1 MNGAKR
7 LNDLNIKEATESAS
21 ATARQRFA
29 FFRVHDVVQFSVAA
43 VVILFLIYQVVTPLA
58 FLVWGSLKTVRPG
71 APGFFSLNLTVSNYV
86 RALSQG
92 EFATAFLNSL
102 IYSAGAAVG
111 ALLLAIVLAWIT
123 ERTDAPGRS
132 VIYGLSIVGLVI
144 PGILTVVSWIFLA
157 SPNIGLLN
165 SAARA
170 VGFTEPPFDIFT
182 LGGMIW
188 VSIWQYLPL
197 AFLLMSA
204 AFQSMDPSLEE
215 ASATSGHGVIR
226 TMARITLPLALPS
239 ILAVLILLLIAG
251 LEAFETPALLGL
263 SGKVLVFST
272 LVYLNT
278 SFAPSDI
285 GLASAYAVFMLIISI
300 GFLYWYM
307 RMTRRERAFAT
318 ITGKGFRPR
327 RIRLGRWGIPVA
339 AIALLVLVIGVV
351 VPLLV
356 LLWASFLRFFQ
367 PPSLAAIQS
376 MKLVNY
382 QRLLMS
388 DTARWAFWNSLIL
401 GVASA
406 TTTVLFVSLIAWI
419 VARTKLF
426 GRKLFDFLAF
436 MPIAVPGIVLG
447 ISMIWLYLSFPLPI
461 YGTLWIIWLAYM
473 IKYMPVVMR
482 IMSAAIVQ
490 IHPEMEEAS
499 MLCAPWLMTL
509 RRVLFPLLRPGLVAG
524 WIWVMSHAFRE
535 LNTAILLSNQLTR
548 PVGVAMY
555 ALWNDGAF
563 GALAAFGVV
572 VSLVVF
578 LPAVVASVVGQR
590 YGLRAR

>member
-1 MNGAKR
+1 MR
-7 LNDLNIKEATESAS
+7 QEPEPAS
-21 ATARQRFA
+21 DCRRTIVRQTFT
-29 FFRVHDVVQFSVAA
+29 FFRTHDVVQFLVAA
-43 VVILFLIYQVVTPLA
+43 VVILFLVYQVLTPLL
-58 FLVWGSLKTVRPG
+58 FLVWGSFKTVRPG
-71 APGFFSLNLTVSNYV
+71 APGFFTLHLTLSNYV
-86 RALSQG
+86 RAVTQG
-92 EFATAFLNSL
+92 QFASAGLNSL
-102 IYSAGAAVG
+102 VYSAGAASG
-111 ALLLAIVLAWIT
+111 ALILAILLAWIT
-123 ERTDAPGRS
+123 ERTDTPARA

-144 PGILTVVSWIFLA
+144 PGILTAVSWIFLA

-165 SAARA
+165 AAARA
-170 VGFTEPPFDIFT
+170 IGFTEPPFDIFT

-215 ASATSGHGVIR
+215 ASATSGHGVAR
-226 TMARITLPLALPS
+226 TTLRITLPLALPS
-239 ILAVLILLLIAG
+239 VLAVLILLLITG

-285 GLASAYAVFMLIISI
+285 GLASAYAVFTLIISI
-300 GFLYWYM
+300 VFLYWYM

-327 RIRLGRWGIPVA
+327 RIRLGHWRLPVA
-339 AIALLVLVIGVV
+339 ALALLILGIGVV
-351 VPLLV
+351 LPLLV
-356 LLWASFLRFFQ
+356 LLWASSLRFFQ

-382 QRLLMS
+382 QRLLAS
-388 DTARWAFWNSLIL
+388 DTTRWAFQNSLIL

-406 TTTVLFVSLIAWI
+406 TTTVVFVSLITWI
-419 VARTKLF
+419 VARTKLPW
-426 GRKLFDFLAF
+426 RKLLDFLAF
-436 MPIAVPGIVLG
+436 VPIAIPGIVLG
-447 ISMIWLYLSFPLPI
+447 ISMIWFYLSFPLPI

-473 IKYMPVVMR
+473 IKYMPIVMR

-499 MLCAPWLMTL
+499 MLCASWFMTL

-535 LNTAILLSNQLTR
+535 LNTAILLANQETR

-555 ALWNDGAF
+555 SLWNDGAF

-572 VSLVVF
+572 VSLAVF
-578 LPAVVASVVGQR
+578 ASAVVANLVGQR
-590 YGLRAR
+590 YGLRVH

>member
-1 MNGAKR
+1 MQGT
-7 LNDLNIKEATESAS
+7 LESAS
-21 ATARQRFA
+21 APARVTIGQRLA
-29 FFRVHDVVQFSVAA
+29 FFRARDLVQFSIAA
-43 VVILFLIYQVVTPLA
+43 LVILFLVYQVITPLI

-71 APGFFSLNLTVSNYV
+71 AAGFFNLDFTLSNYV
-86 RALSQG
+86 RAFSQG
-92 EFATAFLNSL
+92 QFISAVLNSVL
-102 IYSAGAAVG
+102 YSTGAASG
-111 ALLLAIVLAWIT
+111 ALLLATFLAWIT
-123 ERTDAPGRS
+123 ERTDTPARS
-132 VIYGLSIVGLVI
+132 MIYGLSIVGLVI

-165 SAARA
+165 AAARA
-170 VGFTEPPFDIFT
+170 AGFTEPPFDIFT

-188 VSIWQYLPL
+188 VSMWQYLPL

-204 AFQSMDPSLEE
+204 AFQSMDPALEE

-226 TMARITLPLALPS
+226 TTLRITLPLALPS
-239 ILAVLILLLIAG
+239 ILAVLILLLITG

-300 GFLYWYM
+300 ASLCWYM

-327 RIRLGRWGIPVA
+327 RIRLGRWRLPMA
-339 AIALLVLVIGVV
+339 TLALLILGLGVI

-376 MKLVNY
+376 LKLVNY
-382 QRLLMS
+382 QRLLAS
-388 DTARWAFWNSLIL
+388 DTARWALRNSLIL
-401 GVASA
+401 GVTSA
-406 TTTVLFVSLIAWI
+406 TSTVLFVSLIAWI
-419 VARTKLF
+419 VARTKF
-426 GRKLFDFLAF
+426 SARKLLDFLAF
-436 MPIAVPGIVLG
+436 VPIAIPGIVLG

-461 YGTLWIIWLAYM
+461 YGTLWILWLAYM

-499 MLCAPWLMTL
+499 ALCAPWLMTL

-535 LNTAILLSNQLTR
+535 LNTAILLANQETR
-548 PVGVAMY
+548 PVGVAMF

-563 GALAAFGVV
+563 GALAAFGVI

-578 LPAVVASVVGQR
+578 LFAVVANVAGQH
-590 YGLRAR
+590 YGLKVR

>member
-1 MNGAKR
+1 MQGM
-7 LNDLNIKEATESAS
+7 LESAS
-21 ATARQRFA
+21 APAQVTKGQRLAFLRAR
-29 FFRVHDVVQFSVAA
+29 DLVQFSIAA
-43 VVILFLIYQVVTPLA
+43 LVILFLVYQVITPLI

-71 APGFFSLNLTVSNYV
+71 AAGFFRLDFTLSNYV
-86 RALSQG
+86 RAFSQG
-92 EFATAFLNSL
+92 QFISAVLNSVL
-102 IYSAGAAVG
+102 YSTGAASG
-111 ALLLAIVLAWIT
+111 ALLLATFLAWIT
-123 ERTDAPGRS
+123 ERTDTPARS
-132 VIYGLSIVGLVI
+132 MIYGLSIVGLVI

-165 SAARA
+165 AAARA
-170 VGFTEPPFDIFT
+170 AGLTEPPFDIFT

-204 AFQSMDPSLEE
+204 AFQSMDPALEE
-215 ASATSGHGVIR
+215 ASAISGHGVIR
-226 TMARITLPLALPS
+226 TTLRITLPLALPS
-239 ILAVLILLLIAG
+239 ILAVLILLLITG

-263 SGKVLVFST
+263 SGEVLVFST

-300 GFLYWYM
+300 AFLCWYM
-307 RMTRRERAFAT
+307 RMTGRERAFAT

-327 RIRLGRWGIPVA
+327 RMRLGRWRVPMA
-339 AIALLVLVIGVV
+339 SLALLILGLGVI

-376 MKLVNY
+376 LKLVNY
-382 QRLLMS
+382 QRLLTS
-388 DTARWAFWNSLIL
+388 DTTRWALRNSLIL

-406 TTTVLFVSLIAWI
+406 TSTVLFVSLIAWI
-419 VARTKLF
+419 VARTKF
-426 GRKLFDFLAF
+426 SARKLLDFLAF
-436 MPIAVPGIVLG
+436 VPIAIPGIVLG

-461 YGTLWIIWLAYM
+461 YGTLWILWLAYM

-499 MLCAPWLMTL
+499 ALCAPWLMTL

-535 LNTAILLSNQLTR
+535 LNTAILLANQETR

-563 GALAAFGVV
+563 GALAAFGVI

-578 LPAVVASVVGQR
+578 LFAVVANIAGQR
-590 YGLRAR
+590 FGLKAR

>member
-1 MNGAKR
+1 MREQLQEASESSRVKIWRR
-7 LNDLNIKEATESAS
+7 L
-21 ATARQRFA
+21 A
-29 FFRVHDVVQFSVAA
+29 FFRAHDVVQYSVAG
-43 VVILFLIYQVVTPLA
+43 VVILFLVYQVVTPLA

-86 RALSQG
+86 RAFSHG
-92 EFATAFLNSL
+92 EFTAAVLNSL

-123 ERTDAPGRS
+123 ERTDTPGRS
-132 VIYGLSIVGLVI
+132 VIYGLTIVGLVI

-170 VGFTEPPFDIFT
+170 IGFAEPPFDIFT

-197 AFLLMSA
+197 A
-204 AFQSMDPSLEE
+204 
-215 ASATSGHGVIR
+215 
-226 TMARITLPLALPS
+226 LPS
-239 ILAVLILLLIAG
+239 ILAVLILLLITG

-285 GLASAYAVFMLIISI
+285 GLASAYAVFLLITSI
-300 GFLYWYM
+300 LFLTWYL

-327 RIRLGRWGIPVA
+327 RIRLGRWRLPVA
-339 AIALLVLVIGVV
+339 ALALFILAIGVV
-351 VPLLV
+351 MPLLV

-367 PPSLAAIQS
+367 APSLDALRL

-382 QRLLMS
+382 ERLLAS
-388 DTARWAFWNSLIL
+388 DTTRWAFKNSLIL
-401 GVASA
+401 GVTSA
-406 TTTVLFVSLIAWI
+406 TTTVVFVTLIAWI
-419 VARTKLF
+419 VARTKLP
-426 GRKLFDFLAF
+426 GRKLLDFLAF
-436 MPIAVPGIVLG
+436 VPIAVPGIVLG
-447 ISMIWLYLSFPLPI
+447 ISLIWLYLSFPLPI

-473 IKYMPVVMR
+473 IKYMPIVMR
-482 IMSAAIVQ
+482 IMSAAIAQV
-490 IHPEMEEAS
+490 HPEMEEAS
-499 MLCAPWLMTL
+499 MICSSWFMTL

-524 WIWVMSHAFRE
+524 WIWVMAHAFRE
-535 LNTAILLSNQLTR
+535 LNTAILLSNQHTR

-578 LPAVVASVVGQR
+578 LSAVVANVVGHR
-590 YGLRAR
+590 YGLRVR

>member
-1 MNGAKR
+1 M
-7 LNDLNIKEATESAS
+7 
-21 ATARQRFA
+21 
-29 FFRVHDVVQFSVAA
+29 
-43 VVILFLIYQVVTPLA
+43 
-58 FLVWGSLKTVRPG
+58 
-71 APGFFSLNLTVSNYV
+71 
-86 RALSQG
+86 
-92 EFATAFLNSL
+92 
-102 IYSAGAAVG
+102 
-111 ALLLAIVLAWIT
+111 
-123 ERTDAPGRS
+123 
-132 VIYGLSIVGLVI
+132 
-144 PGILTVVSWIFLA
+144 
-157 SPNIGLLN
+157 
-165 SAARA
+165 
-170 VGFTEPPFDIFT
+170 
-182 LGGMIW
+182 
-188 VSIWQYLPL
+188 
-197 AFLLMSA
+197 
-204 AFQSMDPSLEE
+204 
-215 ASATSGHGVIR
+215 
-226 TMARITLPLALPS
+226 
-239 ILAVLILLLIAG
+239 LIL
-251 LEAFETPALLGL
+251 
-263 SGKVLVFST
+263 
-272 LVYLNT
+272 
-278 SFAPSDI
+278 
-285 GLASAYAVFMLIISI
+285 SI

-307 RMTRRERAFAT
+307 RMTGRERAFAT

-327 RIRLGRWGIPVA
+327 RIRLGPWGLPVA
-339 AIALLVLVIGVV
+339 AIALLILVIGVV

-367 PPSLAAIQS
+367 PPSLAAVQS

-388 DTARWAFWNSLIL
+388 DAVRWAFWNSLIL

-426 GRKLFDFLAF
+426 GRKVLDFLAF
-436 MPIAVPGIVLG
+436 VPIAVPGIVLG
-447 ISMIWLYLSFPLPI
+447 VSMIWLYLSFPLPI

-473 IKYMPVVMR
+473 IKYMPIVMR

-535 LNTAILLSNQLTR
+535 LNTAILLSNQHTR

-578 LPAVVASVVGQR
+578 LCAVVANVVGQR
-590 YGLRAR
+590 YGLRVR

>member
-1 MNGAKR
+1 MREPLQETSESLPVKIGRR
-7 LNDLNIKEATESAS
+7 LT
-21 ATARQRFA
+21 
-29 FFRVHDVVQFSVAA
+29 FFRAHDFVQYSVAG
-43 VVILFLIYQVVTPLA
+43 VVILFLVYQVVTPLA

-86 RALSQG
+86 RAFSQG
-92 EFATAFLNSL
+92 EFAAAVLNSL

-165 SAARA
+165 SGARA
-170 VGFTEPPFDIFT
+170 LGFDQPPFDVFT

-215 ASATSGHGVIR
+215 ASAISGHGVIR
-226 TMARITLPLALPS
+226 TTVRITLPLALPS
-239 ILAVLILLLIAG
+239 ILAVLILLLITG

-307 RMTRRERAFAT
+307 HMTRRERAFAT

-327 RIRLGRWGIPVA
+327 RIRLGRWGLPVA
-339 AIALLVLVIGVV
+339 VIALLILVIGVV

-436 MPIAVPGIVLG
+436 VPIAVPGIVLG

-473 IKYMPVVMR
+473 IKYMPIVMR

-535 LNTAILLSNQLTR
+535 LNTAILLSNQHTR

-578 LPAVVASVVGQR
+578 LSAVVANVVGQR
-590 YGLRAR
+590 YGLRVR

>member
-1 MNGAKR
+1 MSQER
-7 LNDLNIKEATESAS
+7 ETATELSVG
-21 ATARQRFA
+21 RRL
-29 FFRVHDVVQFSVAA
+29 RLPRIHDLVQFTVAA
-43 VVILFLIYQVVTPLA
+43 FVIAFLIYQVVTPLL

-71 APGFFSLNLTVSNYV
+71 AVGFFGPDVTLSNYI
-86 RALSQG
+86 RAVTQG
-92 EFATAFLNSL
+92 QFASAVINSL
-102 IYSAGAAVG
+102 VYSSAAAVG
-111 ALLLAIVLAWIT
+111 ALGLAIPLAWIT
-123 ERTDAPGRS
+123 ERTDAPARS
-132 VIYGLSIVGLVI
+132 TIYGLSIVGLVV
-144 PGILTVVSWIFLA
+144 PGILTAVAWIFLA

-165 SAARA
+165 KAASGLGFSA
-170 VGFTEPPFDIFT
+170 PPFDVFS

-188 VSIWQYLPL
+188 VSIWQYLPM

-204 AFQSMDPSLEE
+204 ALQSMDPNLEE
-215 ASATSGHGVIR
+215 ASAMSGHGVVR
-226 TMARITLPLALPS
+226 TTLRVTLPLALPS
-239 ILAVLILLLIAG
+239 ILAVLILLLISG

-300 GFLYWYM
+300 LFLTWYL

-327 RIRLGRWGIPVA
+327 RIRLGPWRWPIAAVA
-339 AIALLVLVIGVV
+339 LFILALGVV
-351 VPLLV
+351 LPLLV
-356 LLWASFLRFFQ
+356 LLWASSLRFFQ
-367 PPSLAAIQS
+367 PPSLEALRL

-382 QRLLMS
+382 ERLLAS
-388 DTARWAFWNSLIL
+388 DTTRWAFMNSLVL

-406 TTTVLFVSLIAWI
+406 TTTVLFVTLIVWI
-419 VARTKLF
+419 VARTKLP
-426 GRKLFDFLAF
+426 GRKLLDFLAF
-436 MPIAVPGIVLG
+436 VPIAVPGIVLG
-447 ISMIWLYLSFPLPI
+447 ISLIWLYLSFPLPI

-473 IKYMPVVMR
+473 IKYMPIVMR

-490 IHPEMEEAS
+490 VHPEMEEAS
-499 MLCAPWLMTL
+499 MICSSWFMTL

-524 WIWVMSHAFRE
+524 WIWVMAHAFRE
-535 LNTAILLSNQLTR
+535 LNTAILLSNQQTR

-555 ALWNDGAF
+555 ALWTDGAF
-563 GALAAFGVV
+563 GTLAAFGVI

-578 LPAVVASVVGQR
+578 VSAVVAHLVGQR
-590 YGLRAR
+590 YGLKVR

>member
-1 MNGAKR
+1 MWQKVEETSEPSNVKTGRK
-7 LNDLNIKEATESAS
+7 L
-21 ATARQRFA
+21 A
-29 FFRVHDVVQFSVAA
+29 FFRTHDLVQFSVAA
-43 VVILFLIYQVVTPLA
+43 AVILFLVYQVVTPLA

-71 APGFFSLNLTVSNYV
+71 ASGFFNLNLTVSNYV
-86 RALSQG
+86 RAFSQG
-92 EFATAFLNSL
+92 DFPSAVLNSL

-111 ALLLAIVLAWIT
+111 ALLLAIPLAWIT
-123 ERTDAPGRS
+123 QRTDAPGRS

-170 VGFTEPPFDIFT
+170 IGFVEPPFDIFT

-226 TMARITLPLALPS
+226 TTVRITLPLALPS
-239 ILAVLILLLIAG
+239 ILAVLILLLITG

-285 GLASAYAVFMLIISI
+285 GLASAYAVFMLVLSI
-300 GFLYWYM
+300 GFLYWYL

-327 RIRLGRWGIPVA
+327 RIRLGRWGIAVA
-339 AIALLVLVIGVV
+339 ALALFILFIGVV

-376 MKLVNY
+376 LKLVNY
-382 QRLLMS
+382 QRLLTS

-401 GVASA
+401 GVGSA

-436 MPIAVPGIVLG
+436 VPIAVPGIVLG
-447 ISMIWLYLSFPLPI
+447 VSMIWLYLSFPLPI

-473 IKYMPVVMR
+473 IKYMPIVMR
-482 IMSAAIVQ
+482 IMAAAIVQ

-535 LNTAILLSNQLTR
+535 LNTAILLSNQQTR

-563 GALAAFGVV
+563 GALAAFGVI

-578 LPAVVASVVGQR
+578 FSAVVVNVVGQR
-590 YGLRAR
+590 YGLRTR

>member
-1 MNGAKR
+1 MR
-7 LNDLNIKEATESAS
+7 QEPEPAS
-21 ATARQRFA
+21 SLPRALARQRFA
-29 FFRVHDVVQFSVAA
+29 FFRTHDVVQFSVAA
-43 VVILFLIYQVVTPLA
+43 LVIVFLIYQVVTPLV
-58 FLVWGSLKTVRPG
+58 FLVWGSFKIVRPG
-71 APGFFSLNLTVSNYV
+71 APGFFSFQLTLMNYV
-86 RALSQG
+86 RAVTEGQFG
-92 EFATAFLNSL
+92 TAIFNSL
-102 IYSAGAAVG
+102 VYSAGAALG
-111 ALLLAIVLAWIT
+111 ALILAILLAWIT
-123 ERTDAPGRS
+123 ERTDTPARGA
-132 VIYGLSIVGLVI
+132 IYGLSIVGLVI
-144 PGILTVVSWIFLA
+144 PGILTVVSWILLA
-157 SPNIGLLN
+157 SPNIGIFN
-165 SAARA
+165 SAARTI
-170 VGFTEPPFDIFT
+170 GFSEPPFDIFT

-197 AFLLMSA
+197 AFLLMSS

-215 ASATSGHGVIR
+215 ASAMSGHGVIR
-226 TMARITLPLALPS
+226 TTLRITLPLALPS
-239 ILAVLILLLIAG
+239 ILAVLILLLITG

-300 GFLYWYM
+300 AFLFWYM

-327 RIRLGRWGIPVA
+327 RIRLGAWRLPVA
-339 AIALLVLVIGVV
+339 VLALLILGIGVI
-351 VPLLV
+351 VPFLV

-376 MKLVNY
+376 IKLVNY
-382 QRLLMS
+382 QRLLAS
-388 DTARWAFWNSLIL
+388 DTTRWAFQNSLIL

-406 TTTVLFVSLIAWI
+406 TTTVVFVSLIAWI
-419 VARTKLF
+419 VARTKIS
-426 GRKLFDFLAF
+426 GRKLLDFLTF
-436 MPIAVPGIVLG
+436 VPIAIPGIVLG

-499 MLCAPWLMTL
+499 MLCASWFMTL

-535 LNTAILLSNQLTR
+535 LNTAILLANQETR
-548 PVGVAMY
+548 PVGVAMFS
-555 ALWNDGAF
+555 LWNDGAF
-563 GALAAFGVV
+563 GALAAFGVI

-578 LPAVVASVVGQR
+578 ASAVAAKLVGQR
-590 YGLRAR
+590 YGLRMR

>member
-1 MNGAKR
+1 MREQLQEASESLPVKIGRR
-7 LNDLNIKEATESAS
+7 LT
-21 ATARQRFA
+21 
-29 FFRVHDVVQFSVAA
+29 FFRAHDLVQYSVAGA
-43 VVILFLIYQVVTPLA
+43 VILFLVYQVVTPLA

-71 APGFFSLNLTVSNYV
+71 APGFFNFNLTVSNYV
-86 RALSQG
+86 RAFSQG
-92 EFATAFLNSL
+92 EFAAVVLNSL
-102 IYSAGAAVG
+102 IYSVGAAVG

-144 PGILTVVSWIFLA
+144 PGILTVVSWMFLA

-165 SAARA
+165 AAARA
-170 VGFTEPPFDIFT
+170 IGFTEPPFDIFT

-226 TMARITLPLALPS
+226 TTVRITLPLALPS
-239 ILAVLILLLIAG
+239 ILAVLILLLITG

-285 GLASAYAVFMLIISI
+285 GLASAYAVFMLILSI

-307 RMTRRERAFAT
+307 RMTGRERAFAT
-318 ITGKGFRPR
+318 ITGKGFRPH
-327 RIRLGRWGIPVA
+327 RIRLGRWGLPVA
-339 AIALLVLVIGVV
+339 AIALLILVIGVV

-388 DTARWAFWNSLIL
+388 DAVRWAFWNSLIL

-419 VARTKLF
+419 VARTKLV
-426 GRKLFDFLAF
+426 GRRLLDFLAF
-436 MPIAVPGIVLG
+436 VPIAVPGIVLG

-473 IKYMPVVMR
+473 IKYMPIVMR

-535 LNTAILLSNQLTR
+535 LNTAILLSNQHTR

-578 LPAVVASVVGQR
+578 LCAVVANVVGQR
-590 YGLRAR
+590 YGLRVR

>member
-1 MNGAKR
+1 MQGT
-7 LNDLNIKEATESAS
+7 LESAS
-21 ATARQRFA
+21 APARITIGQRLA
-29 FFRVHDVVQFSVAA
+29 FFRARDLVQFSIAA
-43 VVILFLIYQVVTPLA
+43 LVILFLVYQVITPLI

-71 APGFFSLNLTVSNYV
+71 AAGFFSLDFTLSNYV
-86 RALSQG
+86 RAFSQG
-92 EFATAFLNSL
+92 QFSSAVLNSVL
-102 IYSAGAAVG
+102 YSTGAALG
-111 ALLLAIVLAWIT
+111 ALLLATFLAWIT
-123 ERTDAPGRS
+123 ERTDTPARS
-132 VIYGLSIVGLVI
+132 MIYGLSIVGLVI
-144 PGILTVVSWIFLA
+144 PGILTVVSWIFLT

-165 SAARA
+165 AAARA
-170 VGFTEPPFDIFT
+170 AGFTEPPFDIFT

-188 VSIWQYLPL
+188 VSMWQYLPL

-204 AFQSMDPSLEE
+204 AFQSMDPALEE

-226 TMARITLPLALPS
+226 TTLRITLPLALPS
-239 ILAVLILLLIAG
+239 ILAVLILLLITG

-300 GFLYWYM
+300 ASLCWYM

-327 RIRLGRWGIPVA
+327 RIRLGRWRLPMA
-339 AIALLVLVIGVV
+339 TLALLILGLGVI

-376 MKLVNY
+376 LKLVNY
-382 QRLLMS
+382 QRLLAS
-388 DTARWAFWNSLIL
+388 DTARWALRNSLIL
-401 GVASA
+401 GVTSA
-406 TTTVLFVSLIAWI
+406 TSTVLFVSLIAWI
-419 VARTKLF
+419 VARTKF
-426 GRKLFDFLAF
+426 SARKLLDFLAF
-436 MPIAVPGIVLG
+436 VPIAIPGIVLG

-461 YGTLWIIWLAYM
+461 YGTLWILWLAYM

-499 MLCAPWLMTL
+499 ALCAPWLMTL

-535 LNTAILLSNQLTR
+535 LNTAILLANQETR

-563 GALAAFGVV
+563 GALAAFGVI

-578 LPAVVASVVGQR
+578 LFAVVANLAGQR
-590 YGLRAR
+590 FGLKAR

>member
-1 MNGAKR
+1 MSQDR
-7 LNDLNIKEATESAS
+7 ETATE
-21 ATARQRFA
+21 
-29 FFRVHDVVQFSVAA
+29 FSVWRGLRLLRIHDIIQFTVAA
-43 VVILFLIYQVVTPLA
+43 FVIAFLIYQVVTPLL

-71 APGFFSLNLTVSNYV
+71 AVGFFGPDVTLSNYI
-86 RALSQG
+86 RAVTQG
-92 EFATAFLNSL
+92 QFASAVINSL
-102 IYSAGAAVG
+102 VYSSVAAVG
-111 ALLLAIVLAWIT
+111 ALGLAIPLAWIT
-123 ERTDAPGRS
+123 ERTDAPARS
-132 VIYGLSIVGLVI
+132 AIYGLSIVGLVI
-144 PGILTVVSWIFLA
+144 PGILTAVAWIFLA

-165 SAARA
+165 KAASGL
-170 VGFTEPPFDIFT
+170 GFGGPPFDVFS

-188 VSIWQYLPL
+188 VSIWQYLPM

-204 AFQSMDPSLEE
+204 AFQSMDPNLEE
-215 ASATSGHGVIR
+215 ASAMSGHGVVR
-226 TMARITLPLALPS
+226 TTLRITLPLALPS
-239 ILAVLILLLIAG
+239 ILAVLILLLISG

-300 GFLYWYM
+300 LFLTWYL

-327 RIRLGRWGIPVA
+327 RIRLGHWRLPIA
-339 AIALLVLVIGVV
+339 ALALFILAVGVV
-351 VPLLV
+351 LPLLV
-356 LLWASFLRFFQ
+356 LLWASSLRFFQ
-367 PPSLAAIQS
+367 PPSLDALRL

-382 QRLLMS
+382 ERLLAS
-388 DTARWAFWNSLIL
+388 DTTRWAFMNSLIL

-406 TTTVLFVSLIAWI
+406 TTTVMFVTLIAWI
-419 VARTKLF
+419 VARTKLP
-426 GRKLFDFLAF
+426 GRKLLDFLAF
-436 MPIAVPGIVLG
+436 VPIAVPGIVLG
-447 ISMIWLYLSFPLPI
+447 ISLIWLYLSFPLPI

-473 IKYMPVVMR
+473 IKYMPIVMR
-482 IMSAAIVQ
+482 IMSAAVAQ
-490 IHPEMEEAS
+490 VHPEMEEAS
-499 MLCAPWLMTL
+499 MICSSWFMTL

-524 WIWVMSHAFRE
+524 WIWVMAHAFRE
-535 LNTAILLSNQLTR
+535 LNTAILLSNQQTR

-563 GALAAFGVV
+563 GTLAAFGVI

-578 LPAVVASVVGQR
+578 LAAVGAYLIGQR
-590 YGLRAR
+590 YGLRVR

>member
-1 MNGAKR
+1 MQENV
-7 LNDLNIKEATESAS
+7 NDLSHTSS
-21 ATARQRFA
+21 VSLPQRFA
-29 FFRVHDVVQFSVAA
+29 FLRARDFVQLSIAA
-43 VVILFLIYQVVTPLA
+43 LAIIFLVYQVITPLV
-58 FLVWGSLKTVRPG
+58 FLLWGSLKTVRPG
-71 APGFFSLNLTVSNYV
+71 AAGFFSLDFTLSNYV
-86 RALSQG
+86 RAFSQG
-92 EFATAFLNSL
+92 QFISAVINSVL
-102 IYSAGAAVG
+102 YSTGAAAGA
-111 ALLLAIVLAWIT
+111 LFLATFLAWIT
-123 ERTDAPGRS
+123 ERTDTPARS

-157 SPNIGLLN
+157 SPNIGLFN
-165 SAARA
+165 AAARA
-170 VGFTEPPFDIFT
+170 VGFTEAPFDIFT

-188 VSIWQYLPL
+188 VSMWQYLPL

-204 AFQSMDPSLEE
+204 AFHSMDPALEE

-226 TMARITLPLALPS
+226 TTLRITLPLALPS
-239 ILAVLILLLIAG
+239 ILAVLILLLITG

-300 GFLYWYM
+300 AFLWWYM

-318 ITGKGFRPR
+318 ISGKGFRPR
-327 RIRLGRWGIPVA
+327 RIRLGRWRLPMA
-339 AIALLVLVIGVV
+339 TLALLILGLGVI

-367 PPSLAAIQS
+367 PPSLAAIQAL
-376 MKLVNY
+376 KLVNY
-382 QRLLMS
+382 QRLLAS
-388 DTARWAFWNSLIL
+388 DTARWALRNSLIL

-406 TTTVLFVSLIAWI
+406 TTTVFFVSLIAWI

-426 GRKLFDFLAF
+426 ARKLLDFLAF
-436 MPIAVPGIVLG
+436 VPIAIPGIVLG
-447 ISMIWLYLSFPLPI
+447 ISMIWLYLSFPVPI

-499 MLCAPWLMTL
+499 ALCAPWLMTL

-535 LNTAILLSNQLTR
+535 LNTAILLANQETR

-563 GALAAFGVV
+563 GALAAFGVI

-578 LPAVVASVVGQR
+578 LFAVVANVTGQR
-590 YGLRAR
+590 YGLKVR